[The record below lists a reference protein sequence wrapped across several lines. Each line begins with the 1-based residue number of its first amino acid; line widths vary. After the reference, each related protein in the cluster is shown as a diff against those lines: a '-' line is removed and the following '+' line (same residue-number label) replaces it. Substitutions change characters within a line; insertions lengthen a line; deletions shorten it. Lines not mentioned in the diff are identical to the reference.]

1 MQTSNTVSV
10 SSKASKASKASNNTP
25 VNAFEAYVGKLD
37 ATQQKAM
44 RAIHAEKQAKQAPK
58 EEAKKGIFS
67 LVAGT
72 IVKIENKM
80 LKKAI
85 DYHCKQGNLCKVETG
100 VKLTAQG
107 AAKWTAERIA
117 TDPAQFNEIAK
128 ALHGKGDM
136 YKAWNRQ
143 PAAKVNDSIRF
154 PNCIYWGS
162 FARSELRQAFSAIWA
177 K

>member
-1 MQTSNTVSV
+1 MKTQNQTTVS
-10 SSKASKASKASNNTP
+10 SKASNNTP
-25 VNAFEAYVGKLD
+25 VSAFEAYVGKLN

-44 RAIHAEKQAKQAPK
+44 RAIHAEKQAKGTTK

-67 LVAGT
+67 LIAGT
-72 IVKIENKM
+72 IVKIEHKA
-80 LKKAI
+80 LRKAI
-85 DYHCKQGNLCKVETG
+85 DYHCKQGNLCKVSDG
-100 VKLTAQG
+100 AKLTAQG

-117 TDPAQFNEIAK
+117 SDPAQFNEIAK
-128 ALHGKGDM
+128 ALHGKGEM

-143 PAAKVNDSIRF
+143 PVTQVNSAIRF

-162 FARSELRQAFSAIWA
+162 FARAEMRQAFSAIWA

>member
-1 MQTSNTVSV
+1 MQAMKTANIVSK
-10 SSKASKASKASNNTP
+10 SSKSSDTS
-25 VNAFEAYVGKLD
+25 VNSFDAYVSKLD
-37 ATQQKAM
+37 TTQQKVM
-44 RAIHAEKQAKQAPK
+44 RAIHAEKQAKGATK
-58 EEAKKGIFS
+58 EETKKGIFK

-85 DYHCKQGNLCKVETG
+85 DYHCKQGNLAKVETG

-107 AAKWTAERIA
+107 ANRWTTERVSN
-117 TDPAQFNEIAK
+117 DPAQFNEIAK
-128 ALHGKGDM
+128 ALHSSGEF

-143 PAAKVNDSIRF
+143 PATKVNKDIRF
-154 PNCIYWGS
+154 PNPIFWGS
-162 FARSELRQAFSAIWA
+162 FARTEMRQAFAAIFA